1 VTAGARLAA
10 PDGTEL
16 DPGALSWRT
25 AHLAPETVGVARR
38 HAFREG
44 RVIEHDGAAVLTWGV
59 AARIEFPSGAAG
71 PAAASSAHQL
81 LASIPG
87 GSCDDAVIAGP
98 LALGGLPFDSTAP
111 SSLVIPR
118 LAVLATRD
126 AVGVVAVGRH
136 GEPADPEEQLGL
148 VVDLPDE
155 EDRGEPAPD
164 RFRVESVRP
173 QADFLARVGA
183 AREAIGGGELDK
195 VVLVREVAVT
205 ANRNFRRHEL
215 LERIRALHPTCAAFA
230 IDGFVGA
237 SPELLVRRCG
247 REITSRPLAGT
258 VARSGDPREDARLAA
273 GLLASPKDRLEHRYV
288 VDAITAAFARHA
300 DHLVVPDSPELLE
313 LRNVTHLATPV
324 SATLRAAPPG
334 SRLPSALE
342 LAVELHP
349 TPAVGGTPRGAA
361 LEYLARFEELDRGL
375 FAGPVGWVDAS
386 GEGEW
391 WIGIRAALVDGK
403 AARLF
408 AGVGIVD
415 GSDPATELAETQ
427 LKLQAL
433 LAAFVRP

>member
-1 VTAGARLAA
+1 VTAGARLTT
-10 PDGTEL
+10 PDGAEL
-16 DPGALSWRT
+16 DPGALSWRS
-25 AHLAPETVGVARR
+25 ARLEPGIVERARR

-59 AARIEFPSGAAG
+59 AARIELPSGAAG
-71 PAAASSAHQL
+71 PAAPWSAHQL
-81 LASIPG
+81 LSAIPR
-87 GSCDDAVIAGP
+87 SSRDDAVYAGP
-98 LALGGLPFDSTAP
+98 LALGALPFDSTAP
-111 SSLVIPR
+111 SSLVIPS
-118 LAVLATRD
+118 LAVVATRD
-126 AVGVVAVGRH
+126 AVVVVAVGRRLTL
-136 GEPADPEEQLGL
+136 ADPEEQLGL
-148 VVDLPDE
+148 VFDLPD
-155 EDRGEPAPD
+155 DAGHKEPAPD
-164 RFRVESVRP
+164 RFRVDSVRP

-183 AREAIGGGELDK
+183 ARDAIRGGELDK
-195 VVLVREVAVT
+195 VILVREVAIA
-205 ANRNFRRHEL
+205 ANRDFRQHDL
-215 LERIRALHPTCAAFA
+215 LERIRTLHPTCAAFA
-230 IDGFVGA
+230 IDKFVGA
-237 SPELLVRRCG
+237 SPELLVRRRG
-247 REITSRPLAGT
+247 LEITSRPLAGT
-258 VARSGDPREDARLAA
+258 VARSGDRQEDARLAA

-300 DHLVVPDSPELLE
+300 DDLLVPDSPELLE

-324 SATLRAAPPG
+324 SATLRVARPG
-334 SRLPSALE
+334 GRLPSALE
-342 LAVELHP
+342 LAAELHP
-349 TPAVGGTPRGAA
+349 TPAVGGTPREAA

-386 GEGEW
+386 GDGEW